1 MIRVAVCGV
10 GQMGRTVIE
19 AVEAAEDMQI
29 VGTLSPRGNASDHR
43 STSGTVY
50 GAHADP
56 AGLVAASLAKVPK
69 SKARV
74 VASVTGTDGD
84 PQRYAAQVATLR
96 EGLLRDLPPF
106 LTGGSMITTDRK
118 SVV

>member
-56 AGLVAASLAKVPK
+56 AELFAATHPDVVIDFTNAAYTPRLLDAAFAAGVLPVIGTSGIPGEVLA
-69 SKARV
+69 
-74 VASVTGTDGD
+74 
-84 PQRYAAQVATLR
+84 QLR
-96 EGLLRDLPPF
+96 EGRAARQSP
-106 LTGGSMITTDRK
+106 R
-118 SVV
+118 

>member
-29 VGTLSPRGNASDHR
+29 VGTLSPRGNASDPR

-56 AGLVAASLAKVPK
+56 AELFAANTPTLKMQQSNI
-69 SKARV
+69 
-74 VASVTGTDGD
+74 
-84 PQRYAAQVATLR
+84 YAL
-96 EGLLRDLPPF
+96 
-106 LTGGSMITTDRK
+106 
-118 SVV
+118 